1 MIATRHIPPAKKA
14 KEFPARSWYLL
25 STRELYAGS
34 RRIIGME
41 NTPRDSRPTNRSKS
55 PLDLARTALEQAR
68 EAIPQYSSRFSRHDY
83 TQHQLYALVALRRLL
98 KTDYRGLEATLRDW
112 TELRDAL
119 GLSRVPDHS
128 TIQRAARRLKGKGK
142 PNGGKEQRQEEPMP
156 LFDQSAP
163 SPVSGNAA

>member
-1 MIATRHIPPAKKA
+1 MDTTKHTPHAESARKC
-14 KEFPARSWYLL
+14 PARSWYLL
-25 STRELYAGS
+25 STTELSVGS
-34 RRIIGME
+34 RRIIDME
-41 NTPRDSRPTNRSKS
+41 NTPQGARPTARLKS
-55 PLDLARTALEQAR
+55 PLELAKTAMAEAR

-128 TIQRAARRLKGKGK
+128 TIQRAARRLKGKG
-142 PNGGKEQRQEEPMP
+142 
-156 LFDQSAP
+156 
-163 SPVSGNAA
+163 

>member
-1 MIATRHIPPAKKA
+1 MA
-14 KEFPARSWYLL
+14 E
-25 STRELYAGS
+25 
-34 RRIIGME
+34 
-41 NTPRDSRPTNRSKS
+41 
-55 PLDLARTALEQAR
+55 AR

-112 TELRDAL
+112 TELRETL
-119 GLSRVPDHS
+119 GLAHVPDHS

-142 PNGGKEQRQEEPMP
+142 PIRRKAQGQEEPMP
-156 LFDQSAP
+156 LFDQAAA

>member
-1 MIATRHIPPAKKA
+1 
-14 KEFPARSWYLL
+14 
-25 STRELYAGS
+25 
-34 RRIIGME
+34 ME
-41 NTPRDSRPTNRSKS
+41 NARQNDRPKTRSKS
-55 PLDLARTALEQAR
+55 PLELAKTALVAAR

-128 TIQRAARRLKGKGK
+128 TIQRAERRIIAKSKSRPKPSPTPAR
-142 PNGGKEQRQEEPMP
+142 PEAMP
-156 LFDQSAP
+156 LFDRPEPTAA
-163 SPVSGNAA
+163 PVSGNAA